1 MNEFTQ
7 GGPKA
12 PKDPTKKR
20 PGFCIMR
27 NKEVCASP
35 QADGSGVVA
44 IYEDSGRMI
53 DAARLVGNITDGYIL
68 TLLKNTED
76 FKKLVHSI
84 GVSVESSDS
93 KTVKFVF
100 QMYGKT
106 NPYVSGTS
114 LEMDIVADGMEQVLV
129 LSEAEW
135 SDDDNIPGQIR
146 FHFEKGGDMGKVTV
160 RFYLNDGYEA
170 PEEVEENPVKFE
182 SEEYRK
188 MIEKSLMNVGNNVRL
203 KRAID
208 KARNGEDVTVS
219 FIGGSITQG
228 AGAVP
233 INTNCYAYNIF
244 KGFCDL
250 TGRGYEDNVHY
261 VKAGIGGT
269 PSELGIVRY
278 DRDVLCNGEKI
289 PDVVVVE
296 FAVNDEGDET
306 HGECFDSLI
315 RKIYNGPGNPAVII
329 LFAVFSSDWNLQ
341 ERLSPV
347 GFAYNLPMVS
357 TRNSVVDQFYGNN
370 GEPRVV
376 SKNQYFYDCFH
387 PTNVGHRIMAD
398 GVINLFKVVDNMPYD
413 SKETDITKIT
423 PPIGG
428 EFDNVIFID
437 RKDNPVGARIDAGSF
452 ADTDTVLQAVER
464 DRDLKATP
472 AFPNNWMYKGGS
484 GKPFKPFSM
493 DVEGSALFIVVKDS
507 ADPADGVCN
516 VFVNGQ
522 KALRY
527 DPHLVG
533 WIHANSV
540 LVFRGEDAVLRHIEV
555 SVEDESKNFTI
566 LGFGVCK

>member
-1 MNEFTQ
+1 MNEFTT

-20 PGFCIMR
+20 PCFCIMK

-44 IYEDSGRMI
+44 IYEDSGRLI
-53 DAARLVGNITDGYIL
+53 DSARLVGNITDGYIL
-68 TLLKNTED
+68 TLLKNTQD

-93 KTVKFVF
+93 SKVKFVF

-114 LEMDIVADGMEQVLV
+114 LEMTVIPDGMEQILV
-129 LSEAEW
+129 LDEQEW
-135 SDDDNIPGQIR
+135 SDDDNVPGQIR

-160 RFYLNDGYEA
+160 RFYLNDGFEA
-170 PEEVEENPVKFE
+170 PEEIEENPVKFE
-182 SEEYRK
+182 SEEYKK

-208 KARNGEDVTVS
+208 KARKGDDVTVS

-244 KGFCDL
+244 KGFCEL
-250 TGRGYEDNVHY
+250 TGRGLEDNVHY

-278 DRDVLCNGEKI
+278 ERDVLDYGKKI

-347 GFAYNLPMVS
+347 GFSYNLPMVS
-357 TRNSVVDQFYGNN
+357 TRNSVVDQFYATN

-398 GVINLFKVVDNMPYD
+398 GVINLLKVVDNMPCD
-413 SKETDITKIT
+413 SREVDINKIT

-428 EFDNVIFID
+428 EFENVVFID
-437 RKDNPVGARIDAGSF
+437 RVDNPVGANIDAGSF
-452 ADTDTVLQAVER
+452 ADTDMVLQNVER
-464 DRDLKATP
+464 DMNLEATP
-472 AFPNNWMYKGGS
+472 TFPNNWMYKGGS
-484 GKPFKPFSM
+484 KKPFKPFSM
-493 DVEGSALFIVVKDS
+493 DVECGALFIVVKDS
-507 ADPADGVCN
+507 ADPEDGVCN

-533 WIHANSV
+533 WCHANSV
-540 LVFRGEDAVLRHIEV
+540 LVFRGEDVVLRHIEV
-555 SVEDESKNFTI
+555 SIEDESKNFTI